1 MKWNELKNKGW
12 NIKHFKSISEFLKAT
27 DKPLRSDFG
36 NRESSKTGSKSFTGT
51 SNYNEDMKKYNAQM
65 RDKPQ
70 KAKAVDYIESMGFDC
85 SLYNEDGE
93 QQFFKSGERKG
104 VRKEDCCT
112 LLDAGRL
119 RK

>member
-51 SNYNEDMKKYNAQM
+51 SNYNEAMELFKYGWS
-65 RDKPQ
+65 D
-70 KAKAVDYIESMGFDC
+70 KAVDLKKNLGKIKDVQEK
-85 SLYNEDGE
+85 
-93 QQFFKSGERKG
+93 FKYVSEYAI
-104 VRKEDCCT
+104 
-112 LLDAGRL
+112 AGHSPSIPRYTN
-119 RK
+119 